1 MKDNV
6 YTQKNYT
13 KLLDT
18 LKNIRQKSL
27 EKTNQN
33 KEHIQKIYDALNIIE
48 KECEFKP
55 SYKNFINKIIS
66 DENLKKAKPN
76 AELVIIKNMNHILKD
91 IQKDE
96 DNFKSYTNPDF
107 PISKQLIQTIVEF
120 VKK

>member
-1 MKDNV
+1 MQDNV
-6 YTQKNYT
+6 YTQENYT

-66 DENLKKAKPN
+66 DENLEKAKN
-76 AELVIIKNMNHILKD
+76 EIIDDLEQLEMHGFNPDMKILISKMCTD
-91 IQKDE
+91 ENIQIVK
-96 DNFKSYTNPDF
+96 DNF
-107 PISKQLIQTIVEF
+107 IKQFKALNI
-120 VKK
+120 